1 MESLDL
7 WYQLELAK
15 LNLLLELWPMTALL
29 FVIFMAM
36 IYAASRYETEEQRRQ
51 RLSDQVD
58 RDIDAHVAK
67 YPQEARHF
75 GVRDIDGHWRKHYD
89 D

>member
-1 MESLDL
+1 VESFDL

-36 IYAASRYETEEQRRQ
+36 IYAASRYETKEQRQQ

-67 YPQEARHF
+67 YPHEAYLF
-75 GVRDIDGHWRKHYD
+75 GKRDKNGKWRK
-89 D
+89 